1 MIWSPKEGAVTGYL
15 VDYYEDDCKLF
26 MFDGTTLFDPSIVRK
41 DKELNRMEEEG
52 QRMKA
57 ERPQR
62 TMYLTKLVAKKF
74 AANQG

>member
-1 MIWSPKEGAVTGYL
+1 
-15 VDYYEDDCKLF
+15 
-26 MFDGTTLFDPSIVRK
+26 MFDGTTLFDPSIVHK